1 MDGTSRETRIITAFV
16 TMADTLTTEFDVVD
30 LLHTLVEE
38 CAEMLH
44 IEAGGLM
51 LADSEGR
58 LQLMT
63 STSEHADLVE
73 IMQLAA
79 DAGPCIDSFN
89 TGIAVS
95 VPDIQRSGG
104 RWPAFQKAALQ
115 QGFHSAHATPMKLR
129 GQIIGTMNLF
139 GTDRNVVSPRD
150 AALAQALADVA
161 TIGILQERLI
171 REGHVVAEQ
180 LHNALDSRII
190 IEQAKGIVAHS
201 LSVDMPDAFSVL
213 RSYARNNNLT
223 MRSVAERVSNRT
235 LTVQTMVGPT
245 QRPGAAQTAAQ
256 TQLD

>member
-1 MDGTSRETRIITAFV
+1 
-16 TMADTLTTEFDVVD
+16 
-30 LLHTLVEE
+30 
-38 CAEMLH
+38 
-44 IEAGGLM
+44 
-51 LADSEGR
+51 
-58 LQLMT
+58 
-63 STSEHADLVE
+63 
-73 IMQLAA
+73 
-79 DAGPCIDSFN
+79 
-89 TGIAVS
+89 VS

-139 GTDRNVVSPRD
+139 GTSRNVVSTRD
-150 AALAQALADVA
+150 TALVQALADVA

-223 MRSVAERVSNRT
+223 IRSVAEQVSGRT
-235 LTVQTMVGPT
+235 LTAQAMQVAP
-245 QRPGAAQTAAQ
+245 QRPGAR
-256 TQLD
+256 

>member
-1 MDGTSRETRIITAFV
+1 MDGTSRETSIITAFV
-16 TMADTLTTEFDVVD
+16 TMADTLTTDFDVVD

-38 CAEMLH
+38 CAELLN

-51 LADSEGR
+51 LADSEGH

-79 DAGPCIDSFN
+79 DAGPCIDSFT

-95 VPDIQRSGG
+95 VPDIQQSGG
-104 RWPAFQKAALQ
+104 RWPAFQKTALQ

-139 GTDRNVVSPRD
+139 GTARNEVSPRD

-171 REGHVVAEQ
+171 REGNVVAEQ

-223 MRSVAERVSNRT
+223 IRSVAEQVSNRT
-235 LTVQTMVGPT
+235 LTAQSMVGATP
-245 QRPGAAQTAAQ
+245 RPGGQRTPAKS
-256 TQLD
+256 